1 MNGKVWQ
8 DMQSTVYKSSEDDYK
23 LREFSV
29 SSISRE
35 FQQYTSRIPR
45 FQEFARNSRDRFGSR
60 KLFTDKTVN
69 YPCGASALMMVSE
82 YSGKAKLVSMER
94 CHNRFCPLCS
104 YVEQKK
110 DSLRVRHILTSAFE
124 EEDSCLIAFTLSF
137 PNCSGAELNDEI
149 KALNKAFKRFSNECF
164 PDAVKDNIKIGTF
177 RKLEVTLSEKFHKK
191 MLDEG
196 VEDYMNYPSLFNPH
210 LHVLFHIRKSAYFG
224 TEYYKIPQQYLD
236 VWRRVSGRYDT
247 VNQYIKAYDPSKK
260 DLANGLIRDY
270 SFYVAKPNDLLFN
283 QEVFDIMVS
292 AIKGKQGYSL
302 GGTLEQYALAYDRGD
317 YSVKRKLS
325 QNGESD
331 NISTVYTHISCVR
344 FCFDDDTG
352 YYYCDSVSKL
362 DRPVIASDS
371 DFIKVFRC
379 SHLLSYD
386 FFLSPL
392 LQDFIFGRITVEEVR
407 ADSFA
412 RLIKNRYSTV
422 DRRSGV
428 S

>member
-1 MNGKVWQ
+1 
-8 DMQSTVYKSSEDDYK
+8 MQNTVYKSFDDDYK

-45 FQEFARNSRDRFGSR
+45 FQELARNSRDRFGNR

-69 YPCGASALMMVSE
+69 YPCGGSALMMVSE
-82 YSGKAKLVSMER
+82 YTGKAKLVSMDR

-124 EEDSCLIAFTLSF
+124 EEDSCLIALTLSF
-137 PNCSGAELNDEI
+137 PNCTGAELNDEI
-149 KALNKAFKRFSNECF
+149 KKLNRSFARFSQEIF
-164 PDAVKDNIKIGTF
+164 PRSVYNDIIIGTF

-191 MLDEG
+191 MLVEG

-210 LHVLFHIRKSAYFG
+210 LHVLFHIRKSKYFG
-224 TEYYKIPQQYLD
+224 TEYYKTPQEYLD

-283 QEVFDIMVS
+283 QDVFDIMVS

-302 GGTLEQYALAYDRGD
+302 GGTLEQYALAYDRGEVISKTKALTECNND
-317 YSVKRKLS
+317 Y
-325 QNGESD
+325 
-331 NISTVYTHISCVR
+331 ISTVYTHIACVR
-344 FCFDDDTG
+344 FNFDDDSG
-352 YYYCDSVSKL
+352 YYYCDSISQL

-392 LQDFIFGRITVEEVR
+392 LQDFILGRISVEEVR
-407 ADSFA
+407 SGAFSSIINS
-412 RLIKNRYSTV
+412 IKRHS
-422 DRRSGV
+422 DV